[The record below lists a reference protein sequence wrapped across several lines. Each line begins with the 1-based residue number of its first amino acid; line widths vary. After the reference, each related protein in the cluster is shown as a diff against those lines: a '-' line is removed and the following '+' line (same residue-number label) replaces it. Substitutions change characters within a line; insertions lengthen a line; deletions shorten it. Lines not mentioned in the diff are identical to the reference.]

1 MRERNFGKV
10 SVIMDA
16 FSTRSKEGK
25 LDPRAAE
32 DAIGY
37 ETIRTLLF
45 TNRLVAFT
53 IASS

>member
-1 MRERNFGKV
+1 MVKMRERNFGKV

-32 DAIGY
+32 DAVTYIHIVGHGLDTGQS
-37 ETIRTLLF
+37 E
-45 TNRLVAFT
+45 
-53 IASS
+53 